1 MFNKIKCYLKIFL
14 KRRSFILFV
23 FIFSACSNLDEVV
36 VVSADTVVAEV
47 NGVDITV
54 DKLRNEI
61 QFLIKQF
68 RVTNKNSLSKE
79 EKLLLKV
86 KGLNRAIRND
96 LLLTEVRSSGI
107 SLTPDEYEVAARRIE
122 SGYKEDS
129 FWEYLK
135 IQNISHELWEN
146 RLKNN
151 LLIDKFIS
159 IKFKIRTSGNEARAK
174 KYYEANKNKFEK
186 GRMVRAFHIMV
197 ATEDEA
203 KVVYGA
209 IKSRKKSF
217 SELAK
222 IYSLASEA
230 SHGGDLGYF
239 EVDQMPEEFNAISK
253 LKKDQISDV
262 IKTPYGYHVFKIV
275 GIKAAKQ
282 LSFLESEDA
291 IYDQF
296 SRDEQSS
303 TFEKWLVDL
312 KNKSNIK
319 IDENVLSKIGL

>member
-14 KRRSFILFV
+14 MRRNFILFI

-96 LLLTEVRSSGI
+96 LLLMEARSIGV
-107 SLTPDEYEVAARRIE
+107 SLTGDEYEVAKRAIV
-122 SGYKEDS
+122 SSYKEDS

-135 IQNISHELWEN
+135 VQNISHELWEN

-151 LLIDKFIS
+151 LLIDKFINV
-159 IKFKIRTSGNEARAK
+159 KFKIRTSGNEAKAK
-174 KYYEANKNKFEK
+174 KYYEANKNRFEK
-186 GRMVRAFHIMV
+186 GSDGSGFSY
-197 ATEDEA
+197 
-203 KVVYGA
+203 YG
-209 IKSRKKSF
+209 
-217 SELAK
+217 
-222 IYSLASEA
+222 
-230 SHGGDLGYF
+230 
-239 EVDQMPEEFNAISK
+239 
-253 LKKDQISDV
+253 
-262 IKTPYGYHVFKIV
+262 
-275 GIKAAKQ
+275 
-282 LSFLESEDA
+282 
-291 IYDQF
+291 
-296 SRDEQSS
+296 
-303 TFEKWLVDL
+303 
-312 KNKSNIK
+312 SN
-319 IDENVLSKIGL
+319 